1 MVFVIRIMHLGP
13 LLLAELKKTPKWL
26 VARSLYVSESKH
38 LLLSRIGK
46 MHQIWQK
53 CAWICV
59 F

>member
-38 LLLSRIGK
+38 LLLSRIGQ
-46 MHQIWQK
+46 MHQI
-53 CAWICV
+53 
-59 F
+59 